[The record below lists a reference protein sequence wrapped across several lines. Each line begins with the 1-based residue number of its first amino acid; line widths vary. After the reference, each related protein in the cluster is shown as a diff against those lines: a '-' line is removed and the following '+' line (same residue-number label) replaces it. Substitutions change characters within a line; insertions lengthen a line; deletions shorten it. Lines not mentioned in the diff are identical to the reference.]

1 MDYRQEYE
9 KWLHDFSDDAATVAE
24 LRALEGNEKEIEDR
38 FYTELAFGTAGMR
51 GVLGA
56 GTNRM
61 NLYNVRRATKGLAQT
76 INEGPAEHRARGVV
90 IAYDSR
96 RMSPEF
102 AKASALVLANEGI
115 HVYLFDELRPVPVLS
130 YAVRKLHAIAGI
142 VITASHNPP
151 QYNGYK
157 VYGEDGAQM
166 PPEDAD
172 RVLEKIRATRY
183 QDAVE
188 LDEAVALEKGL
199 LQYIGAKEIDDDYI
213 AAERTLSVQPELMKT
228 AGKELK
234 IVYTPIHGSGNK
246 PVRRILKE
254 IGIENVYVVR
264 EQELPDPNFPTVK
277 VPNPEDPAAF
287 TLAMKLADEVGA
299 DCIFGTDPDCDRVGI
314 AVKDTQGKYYL
325 MTGNQIGCTLLYYIL
340 KSRETLGTLPKDG
353 AVCKSLVSSELARKI
368 AQSFGLSC
376 FDTLTGFKW
385 IANMI
390 QRFEDKGDHTFV
402 FGFEESYG
410 FLSSTFVRDKD
421 GVNASLLIA
430 EAAAW
435 AKTQGKTLY
444 DILQEIYKTYGYY
457 VEKVVSVTLPGKD
470 GVEKMQNIM
479 KALRTNP
486 PKTLAGKKV
495 LAVRDYLAGTRT
507 VIGGAIESTGLPQS
521 DVLYFE
527 LDGDDWVCI
536 RPSGTEPKIKLYVNT
551 NAPDEAASSAM
562 NAALVDACKAL
573 LD

>member
-1 MDYRQEYE
+1 MTYREQYE
-9 KWLHDFSDDAATVAE
+9 KWLHDFAQDEATVAE
-24 LRALEGNEKEIEDR
+24 LKALEGDEKEIEDR
-38 FYTELAFGTAGMR
+38 FYTELSFGTAGMR

-61 NLYNVRRATKGLAQT
+61 NLYNVRRATKGFADY
-76 INEGPAEHRARGVV
+76 INSQNPEGRERGVV

-102 AKASALVLANEGI
+102 AKAAALVLCNEGI
-115 HVYLFDELRPVPVLS
+115 KTYLFDELRPVPVLS
-130 YAVRKLHAIAGI
+130 YAVRHLHAIAGI

-157 VYGEDGAQM
+157 VYWEDGAQM
-166 PPEDAD
+166 PPEYAD
-172 RVLEKIRATRY
+172 KVLELIRANRY

-188 LDEAVALEKGL
+188 MDEQAAKDAGL
-199 LQYIGAKEIDDDYI
+199 LKIIGNAEVDDDYI
-213 AAERTLSVQPELMKT
+213 ADVRTLSVQPELMRE
-228 AGKELK
+228 AGKQLK
-234 IVYTPIHGSGNK
+234 IVYTPLHGSGNK

-254 IGIENVYVVR
+254 IGIENVYIVK
-264 EQELPDPNFPTVK
+264 EQELPDPNFSTIK

-287 TLAMKLADEVGA
+287 AMAMKLADEVGA

-314 AVKDTQGKYYL
+314 AVKDDEGKYYL

-340 KSRETLGTLPKDG
+340 KSREHLGTIPANG
-353 AVCKSLVSSELARKI
+353 AVVKSVVSTELARKI
-368 AQSFGLSC
+368 AESFGLVC
-376 FDTLTGFKW
+376 FDVLTGFKW
-385 IANMI
+385 IAEKI
-390 QRFEDKGDHTFV
+390 QQFSDHGDHTFI

-457 VEKVVSVTLPGKD
+457 VEKNVSVTLPGKD
-470 GVEKMQNIM
+470 GVAKMKEIM
-479 KALRTNP
+479 KNLRVNP
-486 PKTLAGKKV
+486 PKALAGKKV

-507 VIGGAIESTGLPQS
+507 DAEGSVTPAGLPGS

-527 LDGDDWVCI
+527 LEGGAWVCI

-551 NAPDEAASSAM
+551 NAKEAADAAAQ
-562 NAALVDACKAL
+562 NDALVQASKAL
-573 LD
+573 MA

>member
-1 MDYRQEYE
+1 MGYREMYK
-9 KWLHDFSDDAATVAE
+9 KWLDEFAGVKETFEE
-24 LRALEGNEKEIEDR
+24 LMSIAGDEKEIEDR
-38 FYTELAFGTAGMR
+38 FYTELSFGTAGMR
-51 GVLGA
+51 GVLGM
-56 GTNRM
+56 GSNRM
-61 NLYNVRRATKGLAQT
+61 NLYNVMRATKGFADY
-76 INEGPAEHRARGVV
+76 INAGDPSYKERGVV

-96 RMSPEF
+96 RMSAEF
-102 AKASALVLANEGI
+102 AKAAALVLAHEGI
-115 HVYLFDELRPVPVLS
+115 RVYLFDELRPVPILS
-130 YAVRKLHAIAGI
+130 YAVRHLNAIAGI

-157 VYGEDGAQM
+157 VYWEDGAQM
-166 PPEDAD
+166 PPEYAD
-172 RVLEKIRATRY
+172 QVLKCIRANSY
-183 QDAVE
+183 EDAKQM
-188 LDEAVALEKGL
+188 DEKDAIKSGL
-199 LQYIGAKEIDDDYI
+199 LKIIGHKEVDDDYI
-213 AAERTLSVQPELMKT
+213 AQEKTLSVQPELMKK

-254 IGIENVYVVR
+254 IGIENVYVVK
-264 EQELPDPNFPTVK
+264 EQELPDPNFSTVK

-287 TLAMKLADEVGA
+287 ALAMKLADEVGA

-314 AVKDTQGKYYL
+314 AVKDNEGKYYL

-340 KSRETLGTLPKDG
+340 KSRQTLGTLPANG
-353 AVCKSLVSSELARKI
+353 AVVKSVVSTELARKI
-368 AQSFGLSC
+368 AKSFGLAC

-385 IANMI
+385 IANKI
-390 QRFEDKGDHTFV
+390 QQFEETGEYTFV

-435 AKTQGKTLY
+435 AKMQDKTLY
-444 DILQEIYKTYGYY
+444 DILQEIYQTYGYY

-470 GVEKMQNIM
+470 GLTKMQEIM
-479 KALRTNP
+479 KNLRAEP
-486 PKTLAGKKV
+486 PKEIAGVKV
-495 LAVRDYLAGTRT
+495 RAVRDYLAGTRT
-507 VIGGAIESTGLPQS
+507 DAEGNVTPVDLPKS

-527 LDGDDWVCI
+527 LEDDAWVCI

-551 NAPDEAASSAM
+551 TAKDAATSQAE
-562 NAALVDACKAL
+562 NAALVDASKAL
-573 LD
+573 LA

>member
-1 MDYRQEYE
+1 MTYREAYE
-9 KWLHDFSDDAATVAE
+9 TWLKEFADDRATVDE
-24 LRALEGNEKEIEDR
+24 LKAIAGDEKEIEDR
-38 FYTELAFGTAGMR
+38 FYTELSFGTAGMR

-61 NLYNVRRATKGLAQT
+61 NLYNVRRATKGFADY
-76 INEGPAEHRARGVV
+76 INSQNPEYRQRGVV

-102 AKASALVLANEGI
+102 AKASALVLCHEGI
-115 HVYLFDELRPVPVLS
+115 HVYLFDELRPVPILS
-130 YAVRKLHAIAGI
+130 YAVRHLHAIAGI

-157 VYGEDGAQM
+157 VYWEDGAQM
-166 PPEDAD
+166 PPEYAD
-172 RVLEKIRATRY
+172 QVLARIRANRY
-183 QDAVE
+183 EDAVE
-188 LDEAVALEKGL
+188 MDEAEAKAKGL
-199 LQYIGAKEIDDDYI
+199 LQIIGSKEVDDDYI
-213 AAERTLSVQPELMKT
+213 AQVKTLSVQPELMKT
-228 AGKELK
+228 AGKALK
-234 IVYTPIHGSGNK
+234 IVYTPLHGSGNK

-254 IGIENVYVVR
+254 IGIENVYVVK
-264 EQELPDPNFPTVK
+264 EQELPDPNFSTVK

-299 DCIFGTDPDCDRVGI
+299 DCIFGTDPDCDRVGV
-314 AVKDTQGKYYL
+314 AVKDDAGKYYL
-325 MTGNQIGCTLLYYIL
+325 LTGNQIGCVLLHYIL
-340 KSRETLGTLPKDG
+340 TSRKALGNLPDERRGGQVHRLHRAG
-353 AVCKSLVSSELARKI
+353 AQDRGVLRRRL
-368 AQSFGLSC
+368 
-376 FDTLTGFKW
+376 FDTLTGFKL
-385 IANMI
+385 IGEKI
-390 QRFEDKGDHTFV
+390 QQFQDTGDHTFL

-410 FLSSTFVRDKD
+410 FLSCTFVRDKD

-470 GVEKMQNIM
+470 GVVKMKEIM
-479 KALRTNP
+479 KSLRENP
-486 PKTLAGKKV
+486 PKELAGKKV
-495 LAVRDYLAGTRT
+495 LAVRDYLADTRT
-507 VIGGAIESTGLPQS
+507 DCEGHVTPAGLPKS

-527 LDGDDWVCI
+527 LVDDAWVCI

-551 NAPDEAASSAM
+551 NAKHPEDSAKE
-562 NAALVDACKAL
+562 NAELVEACKAL
-573 LD
+573 MA

>member
-1 MDYRQEYE
+1 MDFRVEYK
-9 KWLHDFSDDAATVAE
+9 KWLQQFASDSDTVAQ
-24 LRALEGNEKEIEDR
+24 LKAIADNVKEIEDR

-61 NLYNVRRATKGLAQT
+61 NIYNVRRATKGFADY
-76 INEGPAEHRARGVV
+76 INEGDPSYRERGVV

-96 RMSPEF
+96 RMSAEF
-102 AKASALVLANEGI
+102 AKSAALVLAHEGI
-115 HVYLFDELRPVPVLS
+115 RAFLFDELRPVPILS
-130 YAVRKLHAIAGI
+130 YAVRHLHAIAGI

-157 VYGEDGAQM
+157 VYWEDGAQM
-166 PPEDAD
+166 PPEYAD
-172 RVLEKIRATRY
+172 KVLEKIRANRY
-183 QDAVE
+183 EDAVE
-188 LDEAVALEKGL
+188 MDEQAAKDAGL
-199 LQYIGAKEIDDDYI
+199 LKIIGHAEVDDDYI
-213 AAERTLSVQPELMKT
+213 AEERTLSVQPELMKK

-234 IVYTPIHGSGNK
+234 IVYTPLHGSGNK
-246 PVRRILKE
+246 PVRRILRE
-254 IGIENVYVVR
+254 IGIENVYIVK
-264 EQELPDPNFPTVK
+264 EQELPDPNFSTVR

-287 TLAMKLADEVGA
+287 TLAMKLADQVGA

-314 AVKDTQGKYYL
+314 AVKDNKGNYYL

-340 KSRETLGTLPKDG
+340 KSRQALGTLPADG
-353 AVCKSLVSSELARKI
+353 AICKSVVSTELARKI
-368 AQSFGLSC
+368 AESFGLVC

-385 IANMI
+385 IANKI
-390 QRFEDKGDHTFV
+390 QQFQEEKSHTFL

-435 AKTQGKTLY
+435 AKMQGKTLY

-470 GVEKMQNIM
+470 GLAKMQEIM
-479 KALRTNP
+479 KNLRANP
-486 PKTLAGKKV
+486 PKTLAGMKV

-507 VIGGAIESTGLPQS
+507 DAEGNVTPAGLPKS

-527 LDGDDWVCI
+527 LEGDNWVCI

-551 NAPDEAASSAM
+551 NDKEEAASHAA
-562 NAALVDACKAL
+562 NDALVEACRAL
-573 LD
+573 LA

>member
-1 MDYRQEYE
+1 MGYRELYE
-9 KWLHDFSDDAATVAE
+9 KWLEEFANVDEVVTE
-24 LRALEGNEKEIEDR
+24 LKSIANDEKEIEDR
-38 FYTELAFGTAGMR
+38 FYTELSFGTAGMR
-51 GVLGA
+51 GVLGMGA
-56 GTNRM
+56 NRM
-61 NLYNVRRATKGLAQT
+61 NLYNVTRATKGFADY
-76 INEGPAEHRARGVV
+76 INAGDPSYKERGVV

-102 AKASALVLANEGI
+102 AKASALVLAQEGI
-115 HVYLFDELRPVPVLS
+115 HAYLFDELRPVPILS
-130 YAVRKLHAIAGI
+130 YAVRHLHAIAGI

-157 VYGEDGAQM
+157 VYWEDGAQM
-166 PPEDAD
+166 PPEYAD
-172 RVLEKIRATRY
+172 QVLKCIRANSY
-183 QDAVE
+183 KDAVQM
-188 LDEAVALEKGL
+188 DEKEALASGL
-199 LQYIGAKEIDDDYI
+199 LKIIGHKEVDDDYI
-213 AAERTLSVQPELMKT
+213 AQEKTLSVQPELMKT

-254 IGIENVYVVR
+254 IGIENVYVVK
-264 EQELPDPNFPTVK
+264 EQELPDPNFSTVK

-314 AVKDTQGKYYL
+314 AVKDDEGKYYL
-325 MTGNQIGCTLLYYIL
+325 MTGNQIGSTLLYYIL
-340 KSRETLGTLPKDG
+340 KSRQALGTIPANG
-353 AVCKSLVSSELARKI
+353 AVVKSVVSTELARKI
-368 AQSFGLSC
+368 AESFGLVC

-385 IANMI
+385 IANKI
-390 QRFEDKGDHTFV
+390 QQFEETGEHTFL

-435 AKTQGKTLY
+435 AKMQGKTLY

-470 GVEKMQNIM
+470 GLTKMQEIM
-479 KALRTNP
+479 KSLRTEP
-486 PKTLAGKKV
+486 PREIAGVKV

-507 VIGGAIESTGLPQS
+507 DANGSVSPVDLPKS

-527 LDGDDWVCI
+527 LEDDAWVCI

-551 NAPDEAASSAM
+551 NAKDPAASQAE
-562 NAALVDACKAL
+562 NVALVDACKAL
-573 LD
+573 LA

>member
-1 MDYRQEYE
+1 MGYLEEYK
-9 KWLHDFSDDAATVAE
+9 KWLQEFANDNETVKQLKAIADN
-24 LRALEGNEKEIEDR
+24 LKEIEDR

-61 NLYNVRRATKGLAQT
+61 NIYNVRRATKGFADY
-76 INEGPAEHRARGVV
+76 INEGDPSYRERGVV

-96 RMSPEF
+96 RMSAEF
-102 AKASALVLANEGI
+102 AKSAALVLAHEGI
-115 HVYLFDELRPVPVLS
+115 RAFLFDELRPVPILS
-130 YAVRKLHAIAGI
+130 YAVRHLHAIAGI

-157 VYGEDGAQM
+157 VYWEDGAQM
-166 PPEDAD
+166 PPEYAD
-172 RVLEKIRATRY
+172 KVLEKIRANKY
-183 QDAVE
+183 EDAVE
-188 LDEAVALEKGL
+188 MDEQAAKDAGL
-199 LQYIGAKEIDDDYI
+199 LKIIGHAEVDDDYI
-213 AAERTLSVQPELMKT
+213 KEERTLSVQPELMQK

-234 IVYTPIHGSGNK
+234 IVYTPLHGSGNK

-254 IGIENVYVVR
+254 IGIENVYVVK
-264 EQELPDPNFPTVK
+264 EQELPDPNFSTVK

-314 AVKDTQGKYYL
+314 AVKDNEGKYYL
-325 MTGNQIGCTLLYYIL
+325 MTGNQIGSTLLYYIL
-340 KSRETLGTLPKDG
+340 KSRQALGTLPKDG
-353 AVCKSLVSSELARKI
+353 AVCKSVVSTELARKI
-368 AQSFGLSC
+368 AESFGLVC

-385 IANMI
+385 IANKI
-390 QRFEDKGDHTFV
+390 QQFQEDHSHTFV

-470 GVEKMQNIM
+470 GLTKMQEIM
-479 KALRTNP
+479 KSLRANP
-486 PKTLAGKKV
+486 PKELADEKV
-495 LAVRDYLAGTRT
+495 LAVRDYLVGTRT
-507 VIGGAIESTGLPQS
+507 DAEGNVTPAGLPKS

-527 LDGDDWVCI
+527 LENGNWVCI

-551 NAPDEAASSAM
+551 NAKEEAAAHKT
-562 NAALVDACKAL
+562 NDDLVEACKKL
-573 LD
+573 LA

>member
-1 MDYRQEYE
+1 MGYLEEYK
-9 KWLHDFSDDAATVAE
+9 KWLQEFAKDNETVKQLKDIADN
-24 LRALEGNEKEIEDR
+24 LKEIEDR

-61 NLYNVRRATKGLAQT
+61 NIYNVRRATKGFADY
-76 INEGPAEHRARGVV
+76 INEGDPSYRERGVV

-96 RMSPEF
+96 RMSAEF
-102 AKASALVLANEGI
+102 AKSAALVLAHEGI
-115 HVYLFDELRPVPVLS
+115 RAFLFDELRPVPILS
-130 YAVRKLHAIAGI
+130 YAVRHLHAIAGI

-157 VYGEDGAQM
+157 VYWEDGAQM
-166 PPEDAD
+166 PPEYAD
-172 RVLEKIRATRY
+172 KVLEKIRANKY
-183 QDAVE
+183 EDAVE
-188 LDEAVALEKGL
+188 MDEQAAKDAGL
-199 LQYIGAKEIDDDYI
+199 LKIIGHAEVDDDYI
-213 AAERTLSVQPELMKT
+213 KEERTLSVQPELMQK

-234 IVYTPIHGSGNK
+234 IVYTPLHGSGNK

-254 IGIENVYVVR
+254 IGIENVYVVK
-264 EQELPDPNFPTVK
+264 EQELPDPNFSTVK

-314 AVKDTQGKYYL
+314 AVKDNEGKYYL
-325 MTGNQIGCTLLYYIL
+325 MTGNQIGSTLLYYIL
-340 KSRETLGTLPKDG
+340 KSRQALGTLPKDG
-353 AVCKSLVSSELARKI
+353 AVCKSVVSTELARKI
-368 AQSFGLSC
+368 AESFGLVC

-385 IANMI
+385 IANKI
-390 QRFEDKGDHTFV
+390 QQFQEDHSHTFV

-435 AKTQGKTLY
+435 AKSQGKTLY

-470 GVEKMQNIM
+470 GLTKMQEIM
-479 KALRTNP
+479 KSLRANP
-486 PKTLAGKKV
+486 PKELAGEKV
-495 LAVRDYLAGTRT
+495 LAVRDYLVGTRT
-507 VIGGAIESTGLPQS
+507 DAEGNVTPAGLPKS

-527 LDGDDWVCI
+527 LENGNWVCI

-551 NAPDEAASSAM
+551 NAKEEAEAHKTNDE
-562 NAALVDACKAL
+562 LVEACKKL
-573 LD
+573 LA